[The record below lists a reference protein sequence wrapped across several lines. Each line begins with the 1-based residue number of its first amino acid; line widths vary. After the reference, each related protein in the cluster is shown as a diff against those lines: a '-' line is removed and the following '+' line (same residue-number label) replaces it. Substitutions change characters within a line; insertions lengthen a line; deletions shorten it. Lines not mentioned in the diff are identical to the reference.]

1 MCVDVDTK
9 RFGWVRVLRAA
20 LKSCELDFFC
30 AGFDLLF
37 LMGNIWPTA
46 RSAGAMYVQLICSA
60 CRVHFYLGELTFFL
74 DFVELLLILRRDQSG
89 KLAVLIGTN

>member
-1 MCVDVDTK
+1 MGNGKYDEKRVCVDVDTK

-46 RSAGAMYVQLICSA
+46 RSAGAMYVRA
-60 CRVHFYLGELTFFL
+60 AYLLRLSGS
-74 DFVELLLILRRDQSG
+74 LLFG
-89 KLAVLIGTN
+89 